1 MDEIGLPAVRADFTV
16 DATYPIS
23 TRADVGPPAPTVG
36 AVEPIAHA
44 YQRIVKPTLDRLEAM
59 TLLLLLA
66 PVLIAVAIAVRLSMG
81 GGVIYRQMRV
91 GHHGAPFTIYKF
103 RTMTIDRRH
112 SAHAFDG
119 DDRRVNHKDPND
131 PRLTSL
137 GRFLRRTSLDELP
150 QLWNVVLGSMSLVG
164 PRPELPSV
172 VARYELWQH
181 ARHEVKPGLT
191 GSWQVRARGGG
202 RPMHECTE
210 LDLDYVEKVGF
221 VTDLLILLLTIP
233 AVLGL
238 REGL

>member
-16 DATYPIS
+16 DATYPLS
-23 TRADVGPPAPTVG
+23 TRAEVVQPAVPAGLAAPV
-36 AVEPIAHA
+36 AHA
-44 YQRIVKPTLDRLEAM
+44 YQRLIKPTLDRFEALA
-59 TLLLLLA
+59 LLIVLA
-66 PVLIAVAIAVRLSMG
+66 PVIIAVAVAVRLSLG
-81 GGVIYRQMRV
+81 RGVIYRQSRV
-91 GHHGAPFTIYKF
+91 GQHGVPFTIYKF
-103 RTMTIDRRH
+103 RTMTTDRRR
-112 SAHAFDG
+112 AGQAFDG
-119 DDRRVNHKDPND
+119 HDRRVNHKDPKD
-131 PRLTSL
+131 PRLTPL

-150 QLWNVVLGSMSLVG
+150 QLWNVVLGTMSLVG

-210 LDLDYVEKVGF
+210 LDLDYVKRLGF
-221 VTDLLILLLTIP
+221 RTDLLILLLTIP